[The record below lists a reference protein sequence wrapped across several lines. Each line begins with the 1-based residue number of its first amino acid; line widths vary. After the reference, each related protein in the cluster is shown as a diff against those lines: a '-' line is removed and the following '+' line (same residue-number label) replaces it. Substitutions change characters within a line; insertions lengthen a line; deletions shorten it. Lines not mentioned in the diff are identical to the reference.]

1 MKSADIVERSRF
13 AFDLGTNSIGWA
25 VYRLDDK
32 DRPCELIDCGVRL
45 FSDGRNPK
53 DGQSLAAMRRVPR
66 AARRRRDRF
75 IQRRDW
81 LMTLLIRHGL
91 MPEDEAARKALE
103 GLDPYAIRGRALK
116 ERLEPHEIGRALFHL
131 NQRRGFKSNR
141 IADAKTD
148 DKDKG
153 KIATG
158 AEKLQQKLKDGG
170 FETLGEYYA
179 SMPAGPKRQTRTRI
193 NGKGT
198 TAAYDVYPQRDMVE
212 HEFNRIWEVQ
222 SAYHPQLMT
231 EDARL
236 AIKGEPVLS
245 FDAWDRMSED
255 QRKKAQGAI
264 FYQRPLKAPIVGRC
278 TFFPEE
284 FRLAVAHP
292 IAQAFRI
299 YQELA
304 NIEISEG
311 LERPR
316 KLTLAERDLLA
327 ERLLAGEDLTWGS
340 KGVRKYLDIGG
351 AAKINLEEGGRD
363 RLKGD
368 EIMARLGGKKG
379 RLKRVWPDL
388 SDDLK
393 AEVIDR
399 LLFETETEDLT
410 AWLVEAIG
418 ATPEEAASAA
428 GFRPPEGHIRLG
440 LTAATGVVDALK
452 RGHPDTGEVIRYHEA
467 LARAFPNLHHS
478 DLRTGEVFVRLPD
491 YRTVLE
497 RHTIGGTGDPA
508 DKDDKRLGRVPNPTV
523 HIGLNQLRR
532 VINALIDLYGPP
544 RQIVLELARDLKRSK
559 DDKDKA
565 QRDNKKNEDANRR
578 RARDLEDAGYPDSPA
593 NLRRLRLWEDMGPM
607 PRLCTYTGKPISF
620 AQVFSDEI
628 EIEHILPFSRTLDD
642 SMANRTLAYRE
653 ANRGKRN
660 QAPEQ
665 AFHGADY
672 EAIQQ
677 RADALPR
684 NKAWRFKPGAMER
697 FDDEHRGF
705 LDRQLNETR
714 HLSKLAKEYVV
725 GVVGEQNDVWVVTGQ
740 LTSLLRARWGLNFSN
755 VKDRNNHRHH
765 AIDAATIGVIDRGL
779 LNEMARRAGVKEEGD
794 ELAAIT
800 KDVPEPPGFV
810 AAGRNFRDNVRERV
824 QALIVSHKAE
834 HGKGGA
840 LHEDTAYGLVK
851 PSDRPEKGNLVY
863 RKAFDSL
870 TSNEID
876 NIRDDALRNQLTA
889 HLIEESVNRNDKTAL
904 ATGLAAFA
912 RQYGQKR
919 KDKAPLRHV
928 RLLKS
933 EASFIAVK
941 NKTTGAPYKA
951 LVPGANHRMDIVEG
965 ADGVWRG
972 HAATVFEVN
981 QRGFAPAW
989 QSDSDAR
996 LVMRLHKGDLV
1007 EIEDGGERRIKRVVR
1022 INPSGGR
1029 LYLAAHDEGG
1039 ELAKRHDDVND
1050 AFRWDL
1056 ASISK
1061 LKERG
1066 CFAAVIGPL
1075 GKEASPHL

>member
-1 MKSADIVERSRF
+1 MNTANIVERSRF

-25 VYRLDDK
+25 VYRLDDQ
-32 DRPCELIDCGVRL
+32 DRPCELMDCGVRL

-81 LMTLLIRHGL
+81 LMTLLIRYGL
-91 MPEDEAARKALE
+91 MPQDQAARKALE
-103 GLDPYAIRGRALK
+103 TLDPYAIRGRALK
-116 ERLEPHEIGRALFHL
+116 ERLAPHEIGRALFHL

-141 IADAKTD
+141 VADAKTD

-158 AEKLQQKLKDGG
+158 AEKLQQKLNEGG

-179 SMPAGPKRQTRTRI
+179 SMSAGPTRQTRTRI

-198 TAAYDVYPQRDMVE
+198 NAAYDVYPQRDMVE
-212 HEFNRIWEVQ
+212 YEFDRIWEVQ
-222 SAYHPQLMT
+222 SAHHPDLMT

-245 FDAWDRMSED
+245 FDAWDRMTED
-255 QRKKAQGAI
+255 QRRIAKGAI
-264 FYQRPLKAPIVGRC
+264 FYQRPLKKPVVGRC
-278 TFFPEE
+278 TFFPDE

-292 IAQAFRI
+292 TAQAFRI

-316 KLTLAERDLLA
+316 KLTLDERDLLA
-327 ERLLAGEDLTWGS
+327 RPLLAGEDLTFGS
-340 KGVRKYLDIGG
+340 RGVRKLLDLGG
-351 AAKINLEEGGRD
+351 AAKINIEEGGRD

-379 RLKRVWPDL
+379 RLKRVWPGLLDE
-388 SDDLK
+388 LK
-393 AEVIDR
+393 ADVIDR
-399 LLFETETEDLT
+399 LLFETETDDLT
-410 AWLVEAIG
+410 AWLTEAIG

-440 LTAATGVVDALK
+440 LTAASGVVDELK
-452 RGHPDTGEVIRYHEA
+452 RGDPDTGKIIRYHEA
-467 LARAFPNLHHS
+467 LARAFPDLHHS
-478 DLRTGEVFVRLPD
+478 DLRTGEVFDKLPD

-544 RQIVLELARDLKRSK
+544 MQIVLELARDLKRSK

-565 QRDNKKNEDANRR
+565 QRDNRKNEEANRR
-578 RARDLEDAGYPDSPA
+578 RARDLEDVGYADSPA

-620 AQVFSDEI
+620 GQVFSDEI

-665 AFHGADY
+665 AFHGVEY

-697 FDDEHRGF
+697 FENDHRGF

-794 ELAAIT
+794 QLAEIT

-840 LHEDTAYGLVK
+840 LHEDTAYGLVD
-851 PSDRPEKGNLVY
+851 PAGGEDGNLVY
-863 RKAFDSL
+863 RKAIDSL
-870 TSNEID
+870 TAPEIGRVRDLNLRGKLLDLLESLGGKKADAKGLTEALTIFGKD
-876 NIRDDALRNQLTA
+876 NDIRR
-889 HLIEESVNRNDKTAL
+889 
-904 ATGLAAFA
+904 
-912 RQYGQKR
+912 
-919 KDKAPLRHV
+919 V

-933 EASFIAVK
+933 EAAVIEIK
-941 NKTTGAPYKA
+941 NRQTGAAYKA
-951 LVPGANHRMDIVEG
+951 LIPAGNYCMDIVEG

-972 HAATVFEVN
+972 YAATVFEVN

-989 QSDSDAR
+989 TSDSTAR
-996 LVMRLHKGDLV
+996 LISRLHKSDLV
-1007 EIEDGGERRIKRVVR
+1007 EIEDNGERRIKRIVR

-1039 ELAKRHDDVND
+1039 ELAKRHDDPDD

-1066 CFAAVIGPL
+1066 CRLVQLTAIGTRISARP
-1075 GKEASPHL
+1075 GTDS